1 MTLPP
6 PHLSAI
12 FARIKIGDLPGARTW
27 AEQVLRSMPKDQPL
41 LALAGMLACRTGDL
55 PAGIARLREALALA
69 PDDQSSR
76 NNLVRALIETGAL
89 DEAAEVCAKGGND
102 PRMLRLSAYVHH
114 QRGQLDRAIADYQAV
129 VAALPD
135 DFESWNN
142 LGNLHAATGHGELS
156 EAPLRKAIAL
166 RPDIALP
173 YLNLA
178 KLLTGLLRPEDAA
191 TLLRTAVTAVPGH
204 AEIHAELGLAEAAL
218 GHFDAAEAAYR
229 TAIELSPGFTPAYVD
244 LAVLLDNLNK
254 VDALSELSEAARA
267 KAIDDDSG
275 IGFLHAA
282 ALRRGGAHGK
292 ALKIAER
299 IPETVNPIR
308 RNQLIGELAD
318 RTGDT
323 ETAFAAFSAMN
334 AAAIAQADPEAL
346 GPAFM
351 DEIDGNAARLI
362 PERVAGW
369 SRLAIDPVPPS
380 PIFLV
385 GFPRSGTTLLD
396 TLLMNV
402 PALHVLEELPVVR
415 EVQAAL
421 GDPDRIE
428 TLDSTEA
435 NALRR
440 RYFEAL
446 DRLSPPAPGQRVVD
460 KFPLH
465 MARMAVI
472 HRLFPD
478 AKVIFVERHPCD
490 AVLSGFMSSFEL
502 NPAMLSFT
510 SLDRAARLYDAA
522 STAWERAEAL
532 LPMQVCRI
540 RYERLVVD
548 LQGEMRRLLEFLGID
563 WDDRVLDNQ
572 SSAAR
577 RELIRTASYAQVT
590 EPIYNRAVGRWERY
604 RAQMEPILPILAP
617 WVEKMGYTL

>member
-1 MTLPP
+1 MSLPP
-6 PHLSAI
+6 PHLSSI

-69 PDDQSSR
+69 PGDQSTR
-76 NNLVRALIETGAL
+76 NNLIRALIETGAL
-89 DEAAEVCAKGGND
+89 DEAAQACAGGGDD

-114 QRGQLDRAIADYQAV
+114 QRGQLDRAIADYQRV

-142 LGNLHAATGHGELS
+142 LGNLHAATGHGELA
-156 EAPLRKAIAL
+156 EEPLRKAIAL

-191 TLLRTAVTAVPGH
+191 ELLRTAAGLFADN
-204 AEIHAELGLAEAAL
+204 AEIHAELGLTEATL
-218 GHFDAAEAAYR
+218 GRFDTAEAAYR
-229 TAIELSPGFTPAYVD
+229 TAIALSPGFTPAYVD
-244 LAVLLDNLNK
+244 LAVLLDSLNK
-254 VDALSELSEAARA
+254 VDALAELSDAANA
-267 KAIDDDSG
+267 KAIGDDSG
-275 IGFLHAA
+275 IGYLHAT
-282 ALRRGGAHGK
+282 ALRRRDGHDE
-292 ALKIAER
+292 ALAIARR
-299 IPETVNPIR
+299 IPETINPIR
-308 RNQLIGELAD
+308 RNALIGELAD
-318 RTGDT
+318 RTGDS
-323 ETAFAAFSAMN
+323 EGAFAAFTAMN

-351 DEIDGNAARLI
+351 EEIEGNAARLTA
-362 PERVAGW
+362 ERVAGW
-369 SRLAIDPVPPS
+369 SKIAVDATPPS

-396 TLLMNV
+396 TLLMNI
-402 PALHVLEELPVVR
+402 PSLHVLEELPVVR
-415 EVQAAL
+415 AVQARL
-421 GDPDRIE
+421 GDAERLE
-428 TLDSTEA
+428 TLDSAEA
-435 NALRR
+435 NALRST
-440 RYFEAL
+440 YFETLAT
-446 DRLSPPAPGQRVVD
+446 LSSPRPDQRIVD

-472 HRLFPD
+472 HRIFPD

-510 SLDRAARLYDAA
+510 SLDGAARLYDAA
-522 STAWERAEAL
+522 STAWERAETL

-540 RYERLVVD
+540 RYERMIENLE
-548 LQGEMRRLLEFLGID
+548 GEMRRLLDFLDIP
-563 WDDRVLDNQ
+563 WDDRVLDNRG
-572 SSAAR
+572 SAAR
-577 RELIRTASYAQVT
+577 RDQIRTASYAQVT
-590 EPIYNRAVGRWERY
+590 QPIYNRAIGRWERY
-604 RAQMEPILPILAP
+604 RAQMEPVLPILAP

>member
-12 FARIKIGDLPGARTW
+12 FARIKIGDLPGARTQ
-27 AEQVLRSMPKDQPL
+27 AERVLRSLPKDQPL

-55 PAGIARLREALALA
+55 PAGIGRLREALALA
-69 PDDQSSR
+69 PDDQSTR
-76 NNLVRALIETGAL
+76 NNLIRALIETGAL
-89 DEAAEVCAKGGND
+89 DEAAEICAGGGDD

-114 QRGQLDRAIADYQAV
+114 QRGQLDRAVVDYQAV

-142 LGNLHAATGHGELS
+142 LGNLHAATGHGELA

-166 RPDIALP
+166 RPDIPLP

-191 TLLRTAVTAVPGH
+191 TLLRTAATALPDH

-218 GHFDAAEAAYR
+218 GRFDAAEAAYR
-229 TAIELSPGFTPAYVD
+229 TAIELSPGFTPAYID
-244 LAVLLDNLNK
+244 LAVLLDSHNR
-254 VDALSELSEAARA
+254 VDALSELSDAARA

-282 ALRRGGAHGK
+282 ALRRQGAPGD
-292 ALKIAER
+292 ALAIARR

-308 RNQLIGELAD
+308 RNQMIGELAD
-318 RTGDT
+318 RIGDGDA
-323 ETAFAAFSAMN
+323 AFAAFSAMN

-351 DEIDGNAARLI
+351 DEIDGNAARLT
-362 PERVAGW
+362 PARVAGW
-369 SRLAIDPVPPS
+369 SKIDIDPVPPS

-396 TLLMNV
+396 TLLMNI

-440 RYFEAL
+440 GYFEAL

-510 SLDRAARLYDAA
+510 SLERAARLYDAA
-522 STAWERAEAL
+522 STAWERSESL
-532 LPMQVCRI
+532 LPIDVCRI
-540 RYERLVVD
+540 RYENMIGD
-548 LQGEMRRLLEFLGID
+548 LEGEMRRLLGFLGID
-563 WDDRVLDNQ
+563 WDDRVLDNRG
-572 SSAAR
+572 SAAR

-590 EPIYNRAVGRWERY
+590 EPIYNRAIGRWERY
-604 RAQMEPILPILAP
+604 RPQMEPILPILAP
-617 WVEKMGYTL
+617 WAEKMGYAL